1 VPAVA
6 ERFETSRKIA
16 EQADLSGS
24 TPFIATGMTFA
35 DALSSAAAAGASN
48 MGVVLVHG
56 ADPAANAATLAT
68 LDALGASA
76 VNIAGS
82 VASVSSGIQSSI
94 AGRYPVTRFVGE
106 DRFHTSALI
115 NTASFANSKTVYLAL
130 GTNFPDALAGG
141 ALAAAT
147 NAPLFI
153 VRDNC
158 IPERIHD
165 VLTAWSPDAV
175 VLFGSEA
182 SLNSNVANLSRCAP
196 PPVDPGPA
204 NPHPN
209 PNPNPNPNPQP
220 ANPGDTKNCSDFGTW
235 RDAQNS
241 FDHHYPL
248 YGGHRQAGQRQRSDR
263 LRVAA
268 WRSALSAHCR
278 RWLSRLRRA
287 TAGGLS
293 EVSAASRGA
302 VCAGTAR
309 VQRPA
314 RRTRPAGLRGRGA
327 TQASV
332 HHQLSVATPLETVT
346 ARLKAVEY
354 GTPHI

>member
-24 TPFIATGMTFA
+24 TPFIATGMTFP
-35 DALSSAAAAGASN
+35 DVLSSAAAAGASN

-106 DRFHTSALI
+106 DRFLTSALI

-196 PPVDPGPA
+196 PPVDPARPTRIRTPTPIPIQIH
-204 NPHPN
+204 NRP
-209 PNPNPNPNPQP
+209 
-220 ANPGDTKNCSDFGTW
+220 T
-235 RDAQNS
+235 
-241 FDHHYPL
+241 
-248 YGGHRQAGQRQRSDR
+248 
-263 LRVAA
+263 
-268 WRSALSAHCR
+268 
-278 RWLSRLRRA
+278 RA
-287 TAGGLS
+287 TPRIVRTSGRGG
-293 EVSAASRGA
+293 
-302 VCAGTAR
+302 TH
-309 VQRPA
+309 
-314 RRTRPAGLRGRGA
+314 RTRSITITRSTGDIAKLDSDNDRIACESLPGA
-327 TQASV
+327 
-332 HHQLSVATPLETVT
+332 P
-346 ARLKAVEY
+346 R
-354 GTPHI
+354 